1 MCLAY
6 PGKIIKIKN
15 NYAIVDFDGLT
26 RKINIELIEKP
37 KIGDFVN
44 VHTGFAIQKMT
55 QKDAKEVLKLYE
67 K

>member
-55 QKDAKEVLKLYE
+55 RKDAEDVLKLYE